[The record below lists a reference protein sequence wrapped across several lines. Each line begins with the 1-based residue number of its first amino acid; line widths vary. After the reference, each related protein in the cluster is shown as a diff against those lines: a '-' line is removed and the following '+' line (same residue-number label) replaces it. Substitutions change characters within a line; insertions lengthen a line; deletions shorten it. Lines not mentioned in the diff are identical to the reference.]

1 MNDQQRIAEVIR
13 KRQGQYEA
21 FAQFLQE
28 ENEYQNLTR
37 ISDTGEIFTRHFADS
52 LASLGLL
59 RELAEKEDGSHRL
72 IDVGSGAGFP
82 GLALAIALPDWEI
95 VSVEATGK
103 KAMFQMDLAEKLGLS
118 NVKVLNVRAEKLA
131 HDRDHREQYT
141 AACARAMGHTRIVT
155 EVLGGFVKPGGQL
168 LAWKGP
174 RLDEELP
181 ESLKTITKMGLKVE
195 VQFEYSLEGME
206 DSDLRILVLNKVRE
220 TADRLP
226 RDYAMIKNRP
236 L

>member
-1 MNDQQRIAEVIR
+1 MSTEQLVSEAIR
-13 KRQGQYEA
+13 KNREQFEA
-21 FAQFLQE
+21 FARILQE
-28 ENEYQNLTR
+28 ENKVQNLTR
-37 ISDTGEIFTRHFADS
+37 IVDMEDIFHRHFSDS
-52 LASLGLL
+52 LAVLGILDAL
-59 RELAEKEDGSHRL
+59 GEAPEKPLRL

-82 GLALAIALPDWEI
+82 GLALAIARPQWEV

-103 KAMFQMDLAEKLGLS
+103 KAMFQMDLVEELGLT

-131 HDRDHREQYT
+131 HDRDHREQYN
-141 AACARAMGHTRIVT
+141 AACARAMGHTRIVA
-155 EVLGGFVKPGGQL
+155 EVLGAFVRPGGQL

-206 DSDLRILVLNKVRE
+206 DSDLRVLVLDKIRE

-226 RDYAMIKNRP
+226 RDYAMIKSRP